1 MSQPFVVVIPLKLDG
16 PNYREWA
23 FSVKTILRG
32 YGLADHLT
40 DHPLDDDSK
49 AWHVDDGKVM
59 SAIVTSL
66 HQSLIMSLENHKTV
80 KEMWDYLQK
89 RYV

>member
-1 MSQPFVVVIPLKLDG
+1 MVLINKSGL
-16 PNYREWA
+16 

-40 DHPLDDDSK
+40 DNPPTDDSK

-66 HQSLIMSLENHKTV
+66 NQSLIMSLENHRTA

-89 RYV
+89 CYVQESGALLYTLIQ